1 MPLVD
6 GINPVLAVGSPWNA
20 TATASVFTTLPT
32 VPPVVVV
39 VSALHAADATAD
51 AGMLVVP
58 NATVC
63 VSVVVPLG
71 SVALVV
77 AVVGSVSALAPLV
90 TRLPASV
97 IVLLP
102 LLTPVP
108 P

>member
-63 VSVVVPLG
+63 VM
-71 SVALVV
+71 V
-77 AVVGSVSALAPLV
+77 AVPAGNVSAAL
-90 TRLPASV
+90 
-97 IVLLP
+97 
-102 LLTPVP
+102 PVP
-108 P
+108 PFAVETGVVRLRLPPEAVSPVPTPSV